1 MTFQWLGGDS
11 VLITCKRRDTEDVVV
26 ITDPVGPFSPNLR
39 SKKADIVLAS
49 FNQKEGDLEDVV
61 KGTSPDQAAVA
72 ITIPGEYERKNFFV
86 TGIEGV
92 GSTLYRL
99 DSEDLSIAYL
109 AGATE
114 MLTQEQL
121 DAFEG
126 VHVVMIPAGGEVNG
140 KSLSIDMAAD
150 IVRALDPSVV
160 IALRTESSTHPSAK
174 GAQVLAKELGVEVTV
189 VEGGYKLTRG
199 QIIEDALLQL
209 VSYGSV

>member
-11 VLITCKRRDTEDVVV
+11 VLISCKRRDVEDVVV

-49 FNQKEGDLEDVV
+49 FNQKESDLEDVV
-61 KGTSPDQAAVA
+61 KGTTADESAVF

-86 TGIEGV
+86 TGVEGA

-114 MLTQEQL
+114 MLSQEQL
-121 DAFEG
+121 DAFSG
-126 VHVVMIPAGGEVNG
+126 AHVLMIPSGGEVNG
-140 KSLSIDMAAD
+140 KGLSIDTAAD
-150 IVRALDPSVV
+150 IVRAIDPSVV
-160 IALRTESSTHPSAK
+160 IALRTTSSTHPSAK
-174 GAQVLAKELGVEVTV
+174 GPQALAKALGVEVV
-189 VEGGYKLTRG
+189 AQEGSYKLTRS
-199 QIIEDALLQL
+199 QIIEDAILQL
-209 VSYGSV
+209 VGFGSV